1 MVKWGECSKDFK
13 KPLEYSKI
21 LNGTKKFKLMLTI
34 TQDLLFE
41 TRRQNS
47 LYIFPHN
54 TFTCGGSFDFS
65 MTEFHS
71 FLSGIEFSF
80 KTSVNWPKKIFLTHY
95 FKKKHR
101 TTPHITVFD
110 VCDIS
115 CKKRNKKEYF
125 CIICIQWAIK
135 NNKSELLHGNNE

>member
-34 TQDLLFE
+34 TQNLLFE
-41 TRRQNS
+41 TRRKNS

-54 TFTCGGSFDFS
+54 TFTCGAPGRSFDFLWRS
-65 MTEFHS
+65 FILFPQELSSHS
-71 FLSGIEFSF
+71 KHQWTDLKRYFWLTIL
-80 KTSVNWPKKIFLTHY
+80 KKR
-95 FKKKHR
+95 R
-101 TTPHITVFD
+101 TTLHITVFD

-135 NNKSELLHGNNE
+135 K